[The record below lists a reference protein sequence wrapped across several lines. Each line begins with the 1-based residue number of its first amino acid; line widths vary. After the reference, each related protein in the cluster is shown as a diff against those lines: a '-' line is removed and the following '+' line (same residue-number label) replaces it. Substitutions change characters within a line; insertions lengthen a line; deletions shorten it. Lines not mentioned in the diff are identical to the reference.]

1 MSINATTLSGHL
13 ADNAVLRA
21 TKSGTPVLNFTVAVN
36 ESVKQDDGTYADRPS
51 FIDCVLFGKR
61 ASAIEKQLVKC
72 ALAMVQGKLRQNA
85 YDDKNGIKR
94 TKVEVIVDDLEWRQ
108 PFNG

>member
-1 MSINATTLSGHL
+1 MSVNTTALSGHL
-13 ADNAVLRA
+13 ADNAVLRM

-61 ASAIEKQLVKC
+61 AAALEHQLGRG
-72 ALAMVQGKLRQNA
+72 ALVMVQGKLRQST
-85 YDDKNGIKR
+85 YEDKQGVKR
-94 TKVEVIVDDLEWRQ
+94 SKVEVIVDELEWRQ
-108 PFNG
+108 PFNA